1 MIDDKKEWEREEEME
16 ENYRKIEKLVPR
28 KFLKWRKVFGKVESE
43 KMPTRKVWDHAIDLK
58 EIFKPWKGRIY
69 PLSKNEREEVQ
80 NFVEDQL
87 RKRYIR
93 PSKYPQ
99 TSPVFFVGKKDR
111 SKQMVM
117 DYCNLNN
124 QTVKNNYPLL
134 LITELINNMG
144 SKKVFTK
151 MDLRWGFNNVRIKEG
166 DEWKGAF
173 TMHIGSFE
181 PTVMFFGMMNSPA
194 TFQAMINEILR
205 DLINEGKVAAFVDDM
220 LVGTETEEGHDKIIE
235 EILRRLE
242 ENDLYVKSEKCVWKV
257 QKIGFLG
264 VVIGPNGIE
273 MEEEKVDRVLS

>member
-1 MIDDKKEWEREEEME
+1 
-16 ENYRKIEKLVPR
+16 
-28 KFLKWRKVFGKVESE
+28 
-43 KMPTRKVWDHAIDLK
+43 
-58 EIFKPWKGRIY
+58 
-69 PLSKNEREEVQ
+69 
-80 NFVEDQL
+80 
-87 RKRYIR
+87 
-93 PSKYPQ
+93 
-99 TSPVFFVGKKDR
+99 
-111 SKQMVM
+111 
-117 DYCNLNN
+117 
-124 QTVKNNYPLL
+124 
-134 LITELINNMG
+134 
-144 SKKVFTK
+144 
-151 MDLRWGFNNVRIKEG
+151 
-166 DEWKGAF
+166 
-173 TMHIGSFE
+173 MHIGSFE